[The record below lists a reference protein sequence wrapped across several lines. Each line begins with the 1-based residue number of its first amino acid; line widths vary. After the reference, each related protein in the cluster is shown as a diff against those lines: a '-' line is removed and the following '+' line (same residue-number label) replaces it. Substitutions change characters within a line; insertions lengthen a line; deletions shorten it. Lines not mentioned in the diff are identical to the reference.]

1 MAATV
6 VLVKRSEPTF
16 LERIYIVEIGRGMA
30 TTMGRLL
37 KNLTDTWTSKFPAL
51 NSGLKGLRRRLEPVP
66 LLGAVARGVLPA
78 EGDGIVTI
86 DYPKEQIWQPP
97 YYRAAHRLMQHEDGR
112 TRCTA
117 CMLCA
122 TNCPAHC
129 IHIEAQE
136 VEDPAVEKAP
146 RRYDIDIL
154 RCVFC
159 GFCVEACPC
168 DAIRMDTAIVDDV
181 QYDRSVL
188 DINFLMGRGTKVSHP
203 SDHRHDRRQFFNT
216 VNTGH

>member
-1 MAATV
+1 MAARV
-6 VLVKRSEPTF
+6 VLIRRTQPSF
-16 LERIYIVEIGRGMA
+16 LERIYVPEVARGLA
-30 TTMGRLL
+30 TTFGQLVR
-37 KNLTDTWTSKFPAL
+37 NLVHTWTSKLPRVRSTLNAVRKAL
-51 NSGLKGLRRRLEPVP
+51 APVP
-66 LLGAVARGVLPA
+66 GLGAIVRGLLPG
-78 EGDGIVTI
+78 ERDGIVTV
-86 DYPKEQIWQPP
+86 DYPNEQIWQPP

-168 DAIRMDTAIVDDV
+168 DAIRMDSGIVDDV
-181 QYDRSVL
+181 QYGRTVL
-188 DINFLMGRGTKVSHP
+188 DINFLMKRGAKVTHP
-203 SDHRHDRRQFFNT
+203 SDHRHDRREFFNGLP
-216 VNTGH
+216 GH

>member
-6 VLVKRSEPTF
+6 VLVRRSEPSF
-16 LERIYIVEIGRGMA
+16 LEKIYVVEIVRGMVS
-30 TTMGRLL
+30 TLGQLL
-37 KNLTDTWTSKFPAL
+37 RNLKDTWSAPFPAL
-51 NSGLKGLRRRLEPVP
+51 NSGIKRFRTMTAGIPV
-66 LLGAVARGVLPA
+66 LGAITQWALP
-78 EGDGIVTI
+78 GPQDGIVTV
-86 DYPKEQIWQPP
+86 DYPKEQIWQPD

-129 IHIEAQE
+129 IHIEAQQI
-136 VEDPAVEKAP
+136 EDPAVEKAP
-146 RRYDIDIL
+146 VRYDIDIL

-168 DAIRMDTAIVDDV
+168 DAIRMDSAIVDDV
-181 QYDRSVL
+181 QYDRTVL
-188 DINFLMGRGTKVSHP
+188 DINFLMNRGAKVSHP
-203 SDHRHDRRQFFNT
+203 SDHRHDRRDFFNS
-216 VNTGH
+216 VNSGH

>member
-1 MAATV
+1 MPATV
-6 VLVKRSEPTF
+6 VLVRRSEPT
-16 LERIYIVEIGRGMA
+16 LLDKIYVYEIGRGMA
-30 TTMGRLL
+30 TTFGQLVR
-37 KNLTDTWTSKFPAL
+37 NLASTWTSMFPGL
-51 NSGLKGLRRRLEPVP
+51 HNGLKGLRKRLEGVP
-66 LLGAVARGVLPA
+66 LLGAIARGTLP
-78 EGDGIVTI
+78 GDQDGIITV
-86 DYPKEQIWQPP
+86 DYPKEQIWQPH
-97 YYRAAHRLMQHEDGR
+97 YYRSAHRLMQHEDGR

-136 VEDPAVEKAP
+136 IEDPAVEKAP
-146 RRYDIDIL
+146 KRYDIDIL

-181 QYDRSVL
+181 QYDRTVL
-188 DINFLMGRGTKVSHP
+188 DINFLMSRGAKVTHP
-203 SDHRHDRRQFFNT
+203 GDHRHDRREFFNSQSG
-216 VNTGH
+216 GH